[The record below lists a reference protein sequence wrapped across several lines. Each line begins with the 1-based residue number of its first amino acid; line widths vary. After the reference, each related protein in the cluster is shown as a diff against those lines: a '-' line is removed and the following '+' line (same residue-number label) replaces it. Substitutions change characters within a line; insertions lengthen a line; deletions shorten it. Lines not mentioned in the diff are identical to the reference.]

1 MIILSTVQVIAS
13 AAAAILTT
21 ATIHNVVE
29 TYLISSSSFS
39 SSPSNVPLNDSK
51 SLVAQY
57 LVTNWNYDE
66 DKKKSDTNSDSTT
79 TTTTTVATVAT
90 VATAT
95 TATTATTTCSSN
107 NLHFKSTVPIGK
119 TEQDVIHDL
128 QCMNRRDLLTVFKHC
143 HVVPHDQSSIEGE
156 WDGILLNNNLV
167 LVRLSKITI
176 NNMIDFLFYLY
187 KHDNM
192 YNISSYFILI

>member
-1 MIILSTVQVIAS
+1 MMIILSTVQVIAS

-57 LVTNWNYDE
+57 LGTNWNYDE

-79 TTTTTVATVAT
+79 TTTTTVA
-90 VATAT
+90 

-176 NNMIDFLFYLY
+176 NNMIDFLFFLY
-187 KHDNM
+187 THDNM